1 MSGSI
6 EKIGE
11 RICAL
16 RKAHGLTQE
25 TLGEQLGVSG
35 QAVSKWEKGGIP
47 DTCFL
52 LRLAEVFSVTT
63 DELLGLEPP
72 PKSYTKEEVLRLL
85 ADVSDENKANA
96 ADECFDAVWSIM
108 QKAAKSSRYSN
119 FRDKQEQYIGKALV
133 KSEYCTDNGTIYLS
147 FDEDF
152 PILWTLRDADGITE
166 RLLKN
171 KNMWQFLEDLGN
183 TDFQRLLL
191 FTQSQEDSHSSL
203 LTVNFLSKK
212 LKIPADH
219 MQELVDKFI
228 SYSLMVK
235 QTAKIDEKDMVLYN
249 VCENRYVLPML
260 MLTSLVCP
268 LSDGGNSICA
278 RYARSKPYFD
288 RGAVES
294 ALTNGE
300 L

>member
-1 MSGSI
+1 MSDSI

-25 TLGEQLGVSG
+25 ALGEQLGVSG

-47 DTCFL
+47 DTFFL
-52 LRLAEVFSVTT
+52 PRLAEVFSVTT

-85 ADVSDENKANA
+85 ADSFDENKANA
-96 ADECFDAVWSIM
+96 ADECFDAVWAVM
-108 QKAAKSSRYSN
+108 QKAVKFSGYSN
-119 FRDKQEQYIGKALV
+119 FHDKQEQYSGKEMINSV
-133 KSEYCTDNGTIYLS
+133 YCTDNGTIYLS

-152 PILWTLRDADGITE
+152 PILWTLREADGITE
-166 RLLKN
+166 KLLKN

-183 TDFQRLLL
+183 TEFQRLLL

-212 LKIPADH
+212 LAIPADR

-235 QTAKIDEKDMVLYN
+235 QTAKIDDIDMVLYN

-268 LSDGGNSICA
+268 LSDGDNSICA

-288 RGAVES
+288 RGTIES